1 VSRIIT
7 FTLNPAVD
15 EDTSVERVVADRK
28 LRCATPRSWPGGGGV
43 NVARAICRLGGD
55 ALAIFPAGGSSGDL
69 LDALLEAEEVPHAR
83 IPIAGSTRR
92 NWNVGERSTG
102 REFRFCVPGPTLSET
117 EWGLCLDRIREASRG
132 ASYLVGSGSLP
143 PGAPVDF
150 YARCAAMAT
159 ENGARF
165 VLDTAGAPLRAALA
179 RGVFLVKPSL
189 AEFRELTGAADGTP
203 LEAAGER
210 MIAEGMC
217 RALVVSLGPAG
228 AFWMDATGR
237 ERVGAPV
244 VAVSSSVGAGD
255 CLVAGIVLALDRGRP
270 LSDAVAF
277 GVAAASASVLNPGTE
292 LCRLEDVE
300 KLSGDRMPLRPDP

>member
-1 VSRIIT
+1 MSRIVA

-15 EDTSVERVVADRK
+15 EGTAVDRVVADRK
-28 LRCATPRSWPGGGGV
+28 LRCEAPRSWPGGGGV
-43 NVARAICRLGGD
+43 NVARAIRKLGGD
-55 ALAIFPAGGSSGDL
+55 ALAIFPAGGASGDL
-69 LDALLEAEEVPHAR
+69 LEELLQAEGVPRDR

-102 REFRFCVPGPTLSET
+102 REFRFCVPGPVLSEA
-117 EWGLCLDRIREASRG
+117 EWDLCLDRIRRAAQG
-132 ASYLVGSGSLP
+132 AAYLVGSGSLP

-150 YARCAAMAT
+150 YARAAAIAT
-159 ENGARF
+159 QAGARF

-179 RGVFLVKPSL
+179 RGVHLVKPSL
-189 AEFRELTGAADGTP
+189 SEFRELTGAADGTP
-203 LEAAGER
+203 LEAAGEP

-217 RALVVSLGPAG
+217 QALVVSLGPAG
-228 AFWMDATGR
+228 AFWMDATRR

-255 CLVAGIVLALDRGRP
+255 CLVAGIVLALERGRS

-277 GVAAASASVLNPGTE
+277 GVAVASASVSNPGTE

-300 KLSGDRMPLRPDP
+300 RLCGEMMPLR